1 MVYDLD
7 LFLNTIANVFNGPKF
22 KTLTP
27 SNVQT
32 LLKSFTFLT
41 KNDNS
46 LKLLISD
53 IVNIQKGVGL
63 DCFIQLEMKLAL
75 FEKQKK

>member
-1 MVYDLD
+1 MVYELD
-7 LFLNTIANVFNGPKF
+7 LFLNTISNVFYDPKF

-27 SNVQT
+27 GNIQT
-32 LLKSFTFLT
+32 LLKAFTFLT

-46 LKLLISD
+46 LKLLLSD
-53 IVNIQKGVGL
+53 IVNIQKGVGS